1 VRALKVAV
9 VADPS
14 ATRLRPGS
22 APSVGGAMV
31 SNTPVTEELTQS
43 LIGGKGKVEW
53 KPRPLAIGSPIPFVA
68 RHLERAGK

>member
-1 VRALKVAV
+1 
-9 VADPS
+9 
-14 ATRLRPGS
+14 
-22 APSVGGAMV
+22 MV